1 MQRCNALARGKNRI
15 NREDKMTYTCKH
27 EFKDGKMVIPK
38 PVISPEELNMIY
50 ERLTKMMRER
60 GYEKI

>member
-1 MQRCNALARGKNRI
+1 
-15 NREDKMTYTCKH
+15 MTYTCKH